1 MKAIVVDTEY
11 TTWPGALESNWTLPG
26 QEREI
31 VQIAAVRV
39 DGDFREEAAFER
51 IVRPTRNPQLS
62 PFFVELTGLT
72 QDRVDAEGV
81 TFAQAMAEFAAFCG
95 DLPVVCMNAD
105 CAVFMTNCDLNGVR
119 YPFDRQFHRLRP
131 LLERAG
137 VDLTSHSSGD
147 LHLLTGAPLHGHTH
161 NALHDV
167 RSMAAWMAH
176 AHGTGDL
183 QSIETLPTD
192 LPTRDPRSSVVPAD
206 ELDAMVRTLAA
217 AGRSRGWF
225 TSAPEDLPRIV
236 QAMLMSR
243 RQD

>member
-11 TTWPGALESNWTLPG
+11 TTWPGALESNWSLPK
-26 QEREI
+26 QECEI

-39 DGDFREEAAFER
+39 DEGFVEEAAFER
-51 IVRPTRNPQLS
+51 IVRPARNPDLS
-62 PFFVELTGLT
+62 PLFIELTGLT

-81 TFAQAMAEFAAFCG
+81 TFAQALTDFAAFCG
-95 DLPVVCMNAD
+95 DLPIVCMNAD

-119 YPFDRQFHRLRP
+119 YPFGRQFHRLRP
-131 LLERAG
+131 QLERVG

-147 LHLLTGAPLHGHTH
+147 LHLLTGTPLRGHTH

-176 AHGTGDL
+176 ARSTGDFE
-183 QSIETLPTD
+183 SIAALPTD
-192 LPTRDPRSSVVPAD
+192 LPTRDPRSSVVPTD
-206 ELDAMVRTLAA
+206 ELDVMVRTLAA

-225 TSAPEDLPRIV
+225 SSAPEDLPRIV
-236 QAMLMSR
+236 EAMLMAR